1 MADLDSHQELLLQL
15 TSPGGDLS
23 ATGRYATSNQPRW
36 YEAGQPLTERTGM
49 LAALRHDFMASG
61 AARSECRAI
70 ITSGPSGSGKS
81 LAARTLVS
89 QRGLKAE
96 DFRWIDPDHFKD
108 LLLRRAVRDGSLP
121 WLISPDV
128 RRLQDSGVHFPLRE
142 FGSLVHRESVIL
154 AQDSLHESFR
164 RRDNLVY
171 DGTLPTRVGASHA
184 IKPLQKAGYRVTII
198 SVECT
203 RDEAIERTRDR
214 WRAGRAAA
222 LREPSGSTSNRAL
235 GARFVPPDYIASLY
249 PSDRPDRSHSADVAR
264 WAFDHYPAVTELQ
277 CYRVRDGEK
286 APVLERVLHKIPDGR
301 VIDTR
306 PSGDELP
313 EHVRE
318 LRRAFGPQRGAVQ
331 RHTPTGTT
339 PARPPAANR
348 RRPNQLER

>member
-1 MADLDSHQELLLQL
+1 MSQANHEDLLLRL

-23 ATGRYATSNQPRW
+23 TTGRYTTLQRSDWYDSHGILEPR
-36 YEAGQPLTERTGM
+36 ANTLTTILDE
-49 LAALRHDFMASG
+49 FMANQGIVS
-61 AARSECRAI
+61 RRAI
-70 ITSGPSGSGKS
+70 ITAGPPGAGKS
-81 LAARTLVS
+81 SATTSVLSRRDS
-89 QRGLKAE
+89 K
-96 DFRWIDPDHFKD
+96 DYRWIDPDRFKD
-108 LLLRRAVRDGSLP
+108 LLLQKALSDGSFPSLV
-121 WLISPDV
+121 SREV
-128 RRLQDSGVHFPLRE
+128 ASLQYAGSRFHLRE
-142 FGSLVHRESVIL
+142 FGSLVHSESCTL
-154 AQDSLHESFR
+154 SHKAAALTRARAE
-164 RRDNLVY
+164 NLIY
-171 DGTLPTRVGASHA
+171 DTTLPTRVGASHA

-286 APVLERVLHKIPDGR
+286 APELERVLHKIPDGR

-318 LRRAFGPQRGAVQ
+318 LRRAFGPQRGTVQ
-331 RHTPTGTT
+331 RPTPTGTT
-339 PARPPAANR
+339 PARPPGANR